1 MDTWFYAKRCLL
13 SLVEVLAKHMIMI
26 KDISGSEI
34 IEFLAQAEQFGKGIH
49 TIV

>member
-26 KDISGSEI
+26 KDISVSEI
-34 IEFLAQAEQFGKGIH
+34 IEFLAQAE
-49 TIV
+49 